1 MHRRDNTTQEE
12 YVEKLSKRT
21 ELPFIPLFIEGKLG
35 EEEVKQQ
42 IEIMLNVGHETTG
55 STTAYV
61 ILMLAMHQNIQKQV
75 FAELQSVFDSQD
87 EETTYEHIQKMQIL
101 DRVIKETM
109 RLFPVGPVLERIAT
123 GDVPISNCVLPKSSC
138 IIISFFTLHRV

>member
-1 MHRRDNTTQEE
+1 M
-12 YVEKLSKRT
+12 
-21 ELPFIPLFIEGKLG
+21 PFIPLFIEGKLG

-55 STTAYV
+55 SSTAYI
-61 ILMLAMHQNIQKQV
+61 ILMLAMHPNIQEQV

-87 EETTYEHIQKMQIL
+87 EETTFEHMQKMQLL

-123 GDVPISNCVLPKSSC
+123 ADIPISNCVLPKNSC